1 MNKLISKS
9 ITLAMAMFLV
19 FSICIQ
25 VKANNYSDTYYTAV
39 LDEANG
45 ITEDYTTGRYK
56 ADTSKGYVMNMS
68 SSYSGS
74 TRFSLVASD
83 GDGSSNHYENFTLYP
98 QDVPPGQSAY
108 LKNLVRESGY
118 NYAAVKVEPG
128 SGYYFETYF
137 AWSPDNY
144 NGY

>member
-1 MNKLISKS
+1 MNKFLSKS
-9 ITLAMAMFLV
+9 ITVAMAMLLV

-25 VKANNYSDTYYTAV
+25 VKANNYMDTYYNAV

-56 ADTSKGYVMNMS
+56 ADTSKGYVMNIR
-68 SSYSGS
+68 SSYSGP

-98 QDVPPGQSAY
+98 KDVPPGEYAFLTSFV
-108 LKNLVRESGY
+108 KENGY
-118 NYAAVKVEPG
+118 NYAAVKVEPRTAD
-128 SGYYFETYF
+128 YMETYF